1 MRSDFHVSAG
11 RAELA
16 AEVDGDGP
24 LLVCLHAG
32 VCDRRMWAPLCHE
45 LCSSFRLVAYD
56 RRGFGETLAVDE
68 ARSQVDDLL
77 AVLDHVA
84 GPGAAKPPILVG
96 CSQGGR
102 IAIDTALQAP
112 ERVRALVL
120 VAPAVSGAPDPDSF
134 PAPIAS
140 IVTELEAAEQ
150 SGDLDRLNALEAR
163 LWLDGALG
171 ADGRITGDLRQ
182 LVLDMN
188 RIALHAP
195 AMPSL
200 RQPPEALAR
209 LEQIA
214 VPTLV
219 LWGDLDF
226 PHLQQ
231 RCAEIVRR
239 VPGAVGQV
247 IEGTGHLPTM
257 EQPARCAAVIRA
269 FADKHIH

>member
-32 VCDRRMWAPLCHE
+32 VCDRRMWTPLFHE

-68 ARSQVDDLL
+68 ARSQVGDLL

-84 GPGAAKPPILVG
+84 GPGASPAVLVG

-102 IAIDTALQAP
+102 IAIDAALQAP

-120 VAPAVSGAPDPDSF
+120 IAPAVSGAADPDSF

-140 IVTELEAAEQ
+140 IVTALEAAEQ

-171 ADGRITGDLRQ
+171 ADGRIAGDLRQ

-200 RQPPEALAR
+200 REPPEALAR

-214 VPTLV
+214 VPALV

-226 PHLQQ
+226 PHVQQ
-231 RCAEIVRR
+231 LCAQIVRR

-247 IEGTGHLPTM
+247 IEGTAHLPTM
-257 EQPARCAAVIRA
+257 EQPARCAAIIRA
-269 FADKHIH
+269 FAQAHIH